1 MIQYASYS
9 DTGGRPGNED
19 TVVLRQPDGARLC
32 AVLADGLGGH
42 GGGKAA
48 SQAAADLIVRGW
60 DGSASPEGLRA
71 LTGQAHREVLSM
83 QTPAC
88 QMKTTVVVLA
98 LARDRA
104 AWAYAGDSR
113 LYHFE
118 NGHLIW
124 QTRDH
129 SASQIAVLLGQ
140 ITPDQIRF
148 HEDRSRIF
156 RALGQKDGG
165 NADVGEWTLSPGRHA
180 FLLCSDGFWEYVDEE
195 EMEAALGQA
204 ETPKQWL
211 EQMRQLLA
219 RRAPSDNDNNSAA
232 AIWVER

>member
-9 DTGGRPGNED
+9 APGGRPNNED
-19 TVVLRQPDGARLC
+19 TVLLRQLNGGRLC
-32 AVLADGLGGH
+32 AILADGLGGH

-48 SQAAADLIVRGW
+48 SMAAASHIVQGW
-60 DGSASPEGLRA
+60 DGTASPHTLEFLARE
-71 LTGQAHREVLSM
+71 AHQKVLSM
-83 QTPAC
+83 QTPGC

-98 LARDRA
+98 LDGDRA

-118 NGHLIW
+118 HETLVW

-156 RALGQKDGG
+156 RALGQKNGG
-165 NADVGEWTLSPGRHA
+165 NVDVGEIALVPGRHA
-180 FLLCSDGFWEYVDEE
+180 FLLCSDGFWEYVSEQ
-195 EMEAALGQA
+195 EMEGTLARSR
-204 ETPKQWL
+204 TPEQWL
-211 EQMRQLLA
+211 TEMRALLEQRV
-219 RRAPSDNDNNSAA
+219 PSNNDNNSAA
-232 AIWVER
+232 AIWVEI